1 MRAIL
6 VANPKGGSGKT
17 TLATNLAGCLAHAG
31 DAVCL
36 WDLDRQH
43 SSLEWLK
50 LRPSYLPRI
59 VRLDQREHLPKKA
72 QWLVLDSPAGLH
84 GKRLGEMVKE
94 AHKVLVPIQPSVFDI
109 AATRD
114 FLTELKEEKAV
125 REQKAFVGV
134 VGSRVDPRTRAGTQL
149 ITYIREHDL
158 PLVGWVRDTTMYANA
173 AFEGRSIFDLPAWQA
188 EREVA
193 MWQPILEWVKG
204 D

>member
-1 MRAIL
+1 MQAIL
-6 VANPKGGSGKT
+6 IANPKGGSGKT

-50 LRPSYLPRI
+50 LRPSYLPKI
-59 VRLDQREHLPKKA
+59 VRLDEREHLPKKA
-72 QWLVLDSPAGLH
+72 RWLVLDSPAALH
-84 GKRLGEMVKE
+84 GKRLTELVKE
-94 AHKVLVPIQPSVFDI
+94 AHKVLVPVQPSLYDI

-114 FLTELKEEKAV
+114 FLAELKEEKAI
-125 REQKAFVGV
+125 RKHKAFVGV

-158 PLVGWVRDTTMYANA
+158 PLVGWVRDTMLYVNA

-188 EREVA
+188 EREQA
-193 MWQPILEWVKG
+193 MWQPILEWVKA

>member
-17 TLATNLAGCLAHAG
+17 TLATNLAGCLAGTG

-43 SSLEWLK
+43 SSLEWLR
-50 LRPSYLPRI
+50 LRPSYLPKI
-59 VRLDQREHLPKKA
+59 VRLDQREHMPKKA
-72 QWLVLDSPAGLH
+72 QWRVLDSPAALH
-84 GKRLGEMVKE
+84 GKRLTEMVKE
-94 AHKVLVPIQPSVFDI
+94 AHKVLVPIQPSLFDI

-114 FLTELKEEKAV
+114 FLAELKEEKAV
-125 REQKAFVGV
+125 RKHRTFVGII
-134 VGSRVDPRTRAGTQL
+134 GSRVDPRTRAAAQL
-149 ITYIREHDL
+149 ITYLREHDM

-173 AFEGRSIFDLPAWQA
+173 AFEGRSIFDLPPWQS
-188 EREVA
+188 EREQV
-193 MWQPILEWVKG
+193 MWQPILEWVRA

>member
-17 TLATNLAGCLAHAG
+17 TLATNLAGCLAQSG

-50 LRPSYLPRI
+50 LRPSYLPKI

-72 QWLVLDSPAGLH
+72 QWLVLYSPAGLH
-84 GKRLGEMVKE
+84 GKRLTEMVKE
-94 AHKVLVPIQPSVFDI
+94 AHKVLVPIQPSLFDI

-114 FLTELKEEKAV
+114 FLAELNEEKAV
-125 REQKAFVGV
+125 RKHKTFVGII
-134 VGSRVDPRTRAGTQL
+134 GSRVDPRTRAGTQL
-149 ITYIREHDL
+149 ITYIREHDM

-173 AFEGRSIFDLPAWQA
+173 AFEGRSIFDLPNWQA

-193 MWQPILEWVKG
+193 MWQPILEWVKE

>member
-1 MRAIL
+1 MHAIL

-17 TLATNLAGCLAHAG
+17 TLATNLAGSLASAG

-43 SSLEWLK
+43 SSLEWLR
-50 LRPSYLPRI
+50 LRPSYLPKI
-59 VRLDQREHLPKKA
+59 VRLDQREHMPKKA

-114 FLTELKEEKAV
+114 FLAELRQEKAI
-125 REQKAFVGV
+125 RKHKTFVGII
-134 VGSRVDPRTRAGTQL
+134 GSRVDPRTRAATQL
-149 ITYIREHDL
+149 ITYLREHDM

-173 AFEGRSIFDLPAWQA
+173 AFEGRSIFDLPPWQA
-188 EREVA
+188 EREQA
-193 MWQPILEWVKG
+193 MWQPILEWVKAE
-204 D
+204 